1 MKLYHYTSRK
11 FNSIDLSKCD
21 GFWMTTISPDQ
32 KELLNDTGSSGCE
45 YCAIVE
51 FDDSGEYLLN
61 GSNYDV
67 EDQLLNEDAAY
78 ILNRYDGFDDYAVTN
93 AELVKILEW
102 VEVK

>member
-1 MKLYHYTSRK
+1 MKLYHYTSKK

-32 KELLNDTGSSGCE
+32 KELLDETGASGCE
-45 YCAIVE
+45 CCAIVE

-61 GSNYDV
+61 GSNNDV
-67 EDQLLNEDAAY
+67 EDQLLNEDATY

-93 AELVKILEW
+93 AELVKIIKW